1 MSVLSQSSLVDAL
14 GWMLIHTL
22 WQGTLAAAI
31 LAIVLLPLR
40 GRAPAMFSNLRYIF
54 ACATL
59 LALLA
64 ASIATFAI
72 YYSASPLKLPVDTSF
87 HQVFEN
93 PPLSQTPP
101 IQAVSPEPI
110 GFPRLLPMVVALW
123 SVGLFMQ
130 FAWQS
135 ASMLRI
141 HRKARG
147 EQITDQRWTQA
158 LKRIAARLGI
168 RRAVQLVSS
177 RRLDVPAVIGMFRP
191 VIVIPFAMLNETS
204 IDHAQAILAHELA
217 HIRRFDY
224 FANLI
229 QIGIETIFFYHPA
242 VWWISSQIRRERENC
257 CDDIAASVCGRVTCA
272 SALVA
277 LESRRALRAVPAAS
291 GGSLLRRVRRILG
304 EPQTRGGWMASLL
317 VAVIAVLCICAPLYW
332 PSVTHGQSQVQG
344 PATTQSDIVQSEIL
358 NDEKSSD
365 NSIRSEL
372 ELQLNA
378 ITDERRAMEQKVAAM
393 QAQGDGD
400 QDPDILRLKQKLDAI
415 NVKIAEFQDQIDQ
428 HTKKA
433 EHLFVD
439 LTVSANGSLTSD
451 GAPSS
456 WHEIDRRLEDMP
468 ESQQRIT
475 VLALSAA
482 SPDVSVGMYFNAQY
496 QAERLVQNHHLAYL
510 SMTGI
515 NPPHKP
521 FPAALPQGL
530 SHEVPFKIGKTYF
543 NGGDIITIQKITG
556 SSDRVIAPNTF
567 EITGSYHLVSQKQGL
582 LAVHV
587 TSWGQN
593 PPGQQDCVPI
603 KINKGDGQFT
613 IKLHMWCDGSPHV
626 SIYLGGDSSDCVYFG
641 TEPSQL
647 N

>member
-1 MSVLSQSSLVDAL
+1 LLQAPS
-14 GWMLIHTL
+14 IH
-22 WQGTLAAAI
+22 
-31 LAIVLLPLR
+31 
-40 GRAPAMFSNLRYIF
+40 
-54 ACATL
+54 
-59 LALLA
+59 
-64 ASIATFAI
+64 
-72 YYSASPLKLPVDTSF
+72 
-87 HQVFEN
+87 
-93 PPLSQTPP
+93 
-101 IQAVSPEPI
+101 AVSSEPI
-110 GFPRLLPMVVALW
+110 DLPRLLPIVVALW
-123 SVGLFMQ
+123 AVGLCLQ

-135 ASMLRI
+135 ASMLSI
-141 HRKARG
+141 HRRARG
-147 EQITDQRWTQA
+147 ENITDQLWTRA
-158 LKRIAARLGI
+158 LKRIVAKLGI
-168 RRAVQLVSS
+168 RRAVQLVVS
-177 RRLDVPAVIGMFRP
+177 RCLDVPAVIGMFRP
-191 VIVIPFAMLNETS
+191 VIVIPFAMLNEMS
-204 IDHAQAILAHELA
+204 IDHAEAILAHELA
-217 HIRRFDY
+217 HIRRCDY
-224 FANLI
+224 AVNLL
-229 QIGIETIFFYHPA
+229 QIAIETIFFYHPA

-257 CDDIAASVCGRVTCA
+257 CDDIAAGVCGRVTCA

-365 NSIRSEL
+365 NSIRGEL

-378 ITDERRAMEQKVAAM
+378 ITDERRAMEQKLAAM

-415 NVKIAEFQDQIDQ
+415 NIKIAEFQDQIDQ

-439 LTVSANGSLTSD
+439 LTVSANGTLTSD

-521 FPAALPQGL
+521 FPAALPQDL
-530 SHEVPFKIGKTYF
+530 SHEVPFKIGQTYF
-543 NGGDIITIQKITG
+543 NSGDSLTIQEIRG
-556 SSDRVIAPNTF
+556 SSDHVAALNNY
-567 EITGSYHLVSQKQGL
+567 EIKGSYHLVSRQQAT
-582 LAVHV
+582 LAVYV
-587 TSWGQN
+587 TSWAQN
-593 PPGQQDCVPI
+593 PPGQNDCDPI
-603 KINKGDGQFT
+603 IIKKGDGEFT
-613 IKLHMWCDGSPHV
+613 IKLHMWSDGSPHV
-626 SIYLGGDSSDCVYFG
+626 SIYAPSSDGGSSTACVYFG
-641 TEPSQL
+641 TEPAQMR
-647 N
+647 